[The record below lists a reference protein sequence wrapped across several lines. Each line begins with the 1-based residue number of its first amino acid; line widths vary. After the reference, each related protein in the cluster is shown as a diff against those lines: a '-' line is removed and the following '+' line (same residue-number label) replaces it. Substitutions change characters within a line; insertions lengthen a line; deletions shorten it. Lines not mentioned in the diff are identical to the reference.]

1 MIGRTNATANTSALI
16 NTITA
21 RMYSAKLKN
30 CTYNYT
36 STSTSTMYYYLD
48 TSVTIS
54 PTPKEVVPETVNK
67 QNLYLMYNLK
77 KITNAGSVDAYMIRG
92 VYSNLSYI
100 NDTYNCT
107 INYDETGKVT
117 NIQLSNLPISPKMG
131 NITFMLPPGFILI
144 LDTYNLSLNIDYSF
158 DIPIYNSGTNYN
170 YYKLDLIEGRN
181 YEELIIELNESDIPL
196 PLTADSELLV
206 FNYIYVNAPYNRIEL
221 GASLR

>member
-16 NTITA
+16 NTITP
-21 RMYSAKLKN
+21 RFYSAKLKN

-36 STSTSTMYYYLD
+36 STSTSAMYYYLD

-54 PTPKEVVPETVNK
+54 PTPKEEVPEPVAK

-77 KITNAGSVDAYMIRG
+77 KIKNAGSVDAYMIRG

-131 NITFMLPPGFILI
+131 NITFMLPPGYTLI
-144 LDTYNLSLNIDYSF
+144 LDTYTLPNITLDYLF
-158 DIPIYNSGTNYN
+158 DSPIYNSSTNFN
-170 YYKLDLIEGRN
+170 YYKLDLIEDRN
-181 YEELIIELNESDIPL
+181 YDELIVEINESDIPL
-196 PLTADSELLV
+196 PLTADSQLV
-206 FNYIYVNAPYNRIEL
+206 LYNYIYVNAPYNRIEL
-221 GASLR
+221 GASL